1 MCWAHCLH
9 SIHICHCTT
18 STMVMMMNH
27 GSAVWAMIILII
39 ILIIVMIFFC
49 CVPMYRALEKRW
61 SHWDDLENDPRWN
74 ADSFQFSPTSP
85 QVIRAQIPQLASNKL
100 QYNRLSTCG
109 SVGGSSRSGSFRNNC
124 ALPRSEDQVEIKMPP
139 AYTDLYTPASEGA
152 DSSPLGSPPAYYS
165 KTPSPEERSQPPQV
179 VLEVAT
185 PTPPPTAPV
194 KKSYRKIKKVPAPT
208 QAEK

>member
-49 CVPMYRALEKRW
+49 CVSTTALPCYALSWTFQVPMYRALEKRW
-61 SHWDDLENDPRWN
+61 SHWDDLENDPRSIIVIVIVIVIVTVFSPILTLLIRWN

-85 QVIRAQIPQLASNKL
+85 QVIRAQIPQLASNK
-100 QYNRLSTCG
+100 
-109 SVGGSSRSGSFRNNC
+109 
-124 ALPRSEDQVEIKMPP
+124 
-139 AYTDLYTPASEGA
+139 
-152 DSSPLGSPPAYYS
+152 
-165 KTPSPEERSQPPQV
+165 
-179 VLEVAT
+179 
-185 PTPPPTAPV
+185 
-194 KKSYRKIKKVPAPT
+194 
-208 QAEK
+208 